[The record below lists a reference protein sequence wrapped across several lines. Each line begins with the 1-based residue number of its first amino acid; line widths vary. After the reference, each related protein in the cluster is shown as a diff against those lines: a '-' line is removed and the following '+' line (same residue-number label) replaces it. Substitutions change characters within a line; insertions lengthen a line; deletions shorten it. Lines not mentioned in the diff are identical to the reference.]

1 MATFQDIRGQIEIK
15 VRDAYA
21 PTPVCFDNVDETR
34 PADAPYVMCIISW
47 PSTAEP
53 VLCQGEGMVEN
64 IRGNLQISCYAP
76 RGKGM
81 KPLEDMGATAMIVMN
96 TMYDWSSTTRIKCG
110 QIQGPTPVL
119 SGDDPLAVIT
129 TSCAFTAK
137 AA

>member
-1 MATFQDIRGQIEIK
+1 
-15 VRDAYA
+15 
-21 PTPVCFDNVDETR
+21 
-34 PADAPYVMCIISW
+34 
-47 PSTAEP
+47 
-53 VLCQGEGMVEN
+53 QGESMVEN
-64 IRGNLQISCYAP
+64 IRGNLQISCYAT

-81 KPLEDMGATAMIVMN
+81 KPLEDMGATAMTVMN

>member
-21 PTPVCFDNVDETR
+21 PTPVCFDNVNEER
-34 PADAPYVMCIISW
+34 PANTPYVVCIISW
-47 PSTAEP
+47 PSTTEP
-53 VLCQGEGMVEN
+53 VLCQGEGMIEN

-76 RGKGM
+76 RGQGM
-81 KPLEDMGATAMIVMN
+81 KLLEDMGATAMTVMN
-96 TMYDWSSTTRIKCG
+96 TMYDWSNTTQIKCG
-110 QIQGPTPVL
+110 QVQGPTPVL
-119 SGDDPLAVIT
+119 SGDDPLALIT

>member
-1 MATFQDIRGQIEIK
+1 MATFQDIRGQIELK

-21 PTPVCFDNVDETR
+21 PTPVCFDNVQET
-34 PADAPYVMCIISW
+34 PPDAPYVMCIISW
-47 PSTAEP
+47 PSTTEP

-64 IRGNLQISCYAP
+64 IRGNLQISCYAS

-81 KPLEDMGATAMIVMN
+81 KPLEEMRATAMTVMN
-96 TMYDWSSTTRIKCG
+96 TLYDWSNVNRIKCS